1 MTRPTLEVA
10 DILRAQG
17 DRFLDRYRSSF
28 DFQQLKAFR
37 AIQRC
42 RTAAL
47 GGHRD
52 ACLRCGHQV
61 ISYNSCRNRHCP
73 KCQGN
78 ARAKWLAARSAELLP
93 VPYFHVVFTLPHD
106 LSALVLQ
113 NKRLLYDLLFRAS
126 AATLIEVA
134 RNPKHLGADIG
145 LLSVLHT

>member
-10 DILRAQG
+10 DILRTHG

-28 DFQQLKAFR
+28 GFQQLKAFR

-52 ACLRCGHQV
+52 ACLRCGYQA

-73 KCQGN
+73 KCQAQ
-78 ARAKWLAARSAELLP
+78 ARQRWLAAREKELLE
-93 VPYFHVVFTLPHD
+93 VPYFHVVFTLPQE
-106 LSALVLQ
+106 LNPLCLRNA
-113 NKRLLYDLLFRAS
+113 RILYDLLFRAS
-126 AATLIEVA
+126 AATMLEVA
-134 RNPKHLGADIG
+134 ANPKRLGAQIG
-145 LLSVLHT
+145 FISIL

>member
-10 DILRAQG
+10 DILRAHG
-17 DRFLDRYRSSF
+17 DRFLNRYRSSF

-52 ACLRCGHQV
+52 ACLRCGYQA

-73 KCQGN
+73 KC
-78 ARAKWLAARSAELLP
+78 
-93 VPYFHVVFTLPHD
+93 
-106 LSALVLQ
+106 
-113 NKRLLYDLLFRAS
+113 
-126 AATLIEVA
+126 
-134 RNPKHLGADIG
+134 
-145 LLSVLHT
+145 